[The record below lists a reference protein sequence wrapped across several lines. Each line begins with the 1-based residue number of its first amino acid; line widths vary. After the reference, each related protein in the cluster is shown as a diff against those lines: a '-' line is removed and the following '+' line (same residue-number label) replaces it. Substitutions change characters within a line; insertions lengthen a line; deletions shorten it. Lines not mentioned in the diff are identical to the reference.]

1 MRVSVKRV
9 DCGDD
14 DDDDDERTTLL
25 PSIFLHLPFIFL
37 FLFLS
42 LSLSLHFSSMRPL
55 ILHSSALNN
64 AEYDLYTSSLKD
76 IALLDDKPCDT
87 LRSDSFYDDLT
98 VSVREARAWLRGRYS
113 SIEPLVLDSV
123 SPPSLVSS
131 SVADVMSLSLSPQIL
146 RLFSPSL
153 SQSDMLNGGQF
164 FAMLR
169 LVTHVLNGAELD
181 KNLVFVQGM
190 SRRLLALPPNDSS
203 PCLPAVTL
211 CEWSYSPF
219 VPAPSTPF

>member
-1 MRVSVKRV
+1 
-9 DCGDD
+9 
-14 DDDDDERTTLL
+14 
-25 PSIFLHLPFIFL
+25 
-37 FLFLS
+37 
-42 LSLSLHFSSMRPL
+42 MRPL

-131 SVADVMSLSLSPQIL
+131 SVADVMSLSPLRSSVFSLRLSLSPTCL
-146 RLFSPSL
+146 TVANF
-153 SQSDMLNGGQF
+153 
-164 FAMLR
+164 
-169 LVTHVLNGAELD
+169 
-181 KNLVFVQGM
+181 
-190 SRRLLALPPNDSS
+190 LPCYVS
-203 PCLPAVTL
+203 
-211 CEWSYSPF
+211 
-219 VPAPSTPF
+219 

>member
-9 DCGDD
+9 DCGD

-131 SVADVMSLSLSPQIL
+131 SVADVMSLSLPSDPPSFL
-146 RLFSPSL
+146 SVSL
-153 SQSDMLNGGQF
+153 SVRHAQRWPIF
-164 FAMLR
+164 CHA
-169 LVTHVLNGAELD
+169 T
-181 KNLVFVQGM
+181 
-190 SRRLLALPPNDSS
+190 SRNPRPQRR
-203 PCLPAVTL
+203 
-211 CEWSYSPF
+211 
-219 VPAPSTPF
+219 